1 VVVKGGHM
9 GIKAPLLLS
18 VLALFAALPQE
29 AGAPIEFDMLSDVRF
44 RPARKAVR
52 RVGRL
57 LSRTGHC

>member
-1 VVVKGGHM
+1 M